1 MFSLTFFCIFSQY
14 PSFSPSFRAIRVFLP
29 FPVSCR
35 GKQNFTCVFARPPR
49 QANSGGDS
57 SGAFKN
63 QTAGGISG
71 TRFPVPYTGGGRA
84 RGRPDRAHGRHPHEK
99 RGRAR
104 GAARYG
110 ADNGRRRRPVCA
122 RATSSFPRAAKK
134 SHRMPSFRP
143 RSRRRRAVRSSSASS
158 GVTKRTPCR
167 SRPAQ
172 TGQAYTAS
180 AFSHATA
187 WPASAR

>member
-1 MFSLTFFCIFSQY
+1 MFKILPYSLTLFNSFQQLFFVFSLTLFCIFSQY
-14 PSFSPSFRAIRVFLP
+14 PSFLPVFRAIRVFLP
-29 FPVSCR
+29 FPVSYR

-71 TRFPVPYTGGGRA
+71 ARFPVPCTGGGRA
-84 RGRPDRAHGRHPHEK
+84 RGRPDRAHSRHPDEK

-110 ADNGRRRRPVCA
+110 ADSGRRTLPGA
-122 RATSSFPRAAKK
+122 
-134 SHRMPSFRP
+134 
-143 RSRRRRAVRSSSASS
+143 
-158 GVTKRTPCR
+158 
-167 SRPAQ
+167 
-172 TGQAYTAS
+172 
-180 AFSHATA
+180 
-187 WPASAR
+187 